1 MGSGFVFFRLKPEAT
16 PSPFVASGFSR
27 KVVATKGVASGFSRK
42 AFAAVAFLLLLF
54 AADAHAAQR
63 VSIRTDDGVTLA
75 ATWYEPSS
83 RPGPA
88 VILVHMLNRS
98 RREWEAV
105 AQRLASEGIGA
116 LAFDLR
122 GHGESSAGPPPAAG
136 QSEYASMVQDVRA
149 VRRYLAQRGDVQQTR
164 VGIIGASIGASLA
177 ALEASGDATI
187 ASLAL
192 LSPSVDYRGLRIDAA
207 AKKVKKPMLLV
218 AGDDDPYAA
227 RSARE
232 LQKDGG
238 GMREV
243 LILKQAGHGTVMLSR
258 DPSLA
263 PALVDW
269 FRRTLL

>member
-1 MGSGFVFFRLKPEAT
+1 MR
-16 PSPFVASGFSR
+16 
-27 KVVATKGVASGFSRK
+27 
-42 AFAAVAFLLLLF
+42 FLLVPISTIAVML
-54 AADAHAAQR
+54 AVIDVRAGAEQR
-63 VSIRTDDGVTLA
+63 VSIRTEDGVTLA

-98 RREWEAV
+98 RKEWDAV

-116 LAFDLR
+116 VAFDLR
-122 GHGESSAGPPPAAG
+122 GHGESTAGPPPAAG

-149 VRRYLAQRGDVQQTR
+149 VRRYLAQRSDVQQSR
-164 VGIIGASIGASLA
+164 VGVIGASIGANLA
-177 ALEASGDATI
+177 TLEASADATI

-192 LSPSVDYRGLRIDAA
+192 LSPSVDYRGLRITEAA
-207 AKKVKKPMLLV
+207 RKVKRPMLLV
-218 AGDDDPYAA
+218 AADDDPYAS

-238 GMREV
+238 GVREI

-258 DPSLA
+258 DPSLTG
-263 PALVDW
+263 ALVDW

>member
-1 MGSGFVFFRLKPEAT
+1 MR
-16 PSPFVASGFSR
+16 
-27 KVVATKGVASGFSRK
+27 
-42 AFAAVAFLLLLF
+42 LLLVPIFTIAVMLTRI
-54 AADAHAAQR
+54 DAGVGAEQR
-63 VSIRTDDGVTLA
+63 VSIRTEDGVTLA

-98 RREWEAV
+98 RKEWDAV

-122 GHGESSAGPPPAAG
+122 GHGESTAGPPPAAG

-149 VRRYLAQRGDVQQTR
+149 VRRYLAQRSDVQQSR
-164 VGIIGASIGASLA
+164 VGVIGASIGANLA
-177 ALEASGDATI
+177 ALEASADGTI

-192 LSPSVDYRGLRIDAA
+192 LSPSVEYRGLRMTEAVRKI
-207 AKKVKKPMLLV
+207 KRPMLFV
-218 AGDDDPYAA
+218 AGDDDPYAS

-232 LQKDGG
+232 LQKEGSG
-238 GMREV
+238 VREI
-243 LILKQAGHGTVMLSR
+243 LILKQVGHGTMMLSR
-258 DPSLA
+258 DPSLTG
-263 PALVDW
+263 ALVDW

>member
-1 MGSGFVFFRLKPEAT
+1 MR
-16 PSPFVASGFSR
+16 
-27 KVVATKGVASGFSRK
+27 
-42 AFAAVAFLLLLF
+42 FLLVSISTIPAILGL
-54 AADAHAAQR
+54 AGIGARAEQR

-88 VILVHMLNRS
+88 VILVHMLHRS
-98 RREWEAV
+98 RKEWDAV

-122 GHGESSAGPPPAAG
+122 GHGESSAGPTPAAG
-136 QSEYASMVQDVRA
+136 QSEYASMVQDIRA
-149 VRRYLAQRGDVQQTR
+149 ARRYLAQRSDVQQSR
-164 VGIIGASIGASLA
+164 VGVIGASIGANLA

-192 LSPSVDYRGLRIDAA
+192 LSPSVDYRGLRITEATR
-207 AKKVKKPMLLV
+207 KVKRPMLLV

-232 LQKDGG
+232 LQKEGG
-238 GMREV
+238 GVREL
-243 LILKQAGHGTVMLSR
+243 LILKEAGHGTLMLSR
-258 DPSLA
+258 DPGLTG
-263 PALVDW
+263 ALVDW